1 MSIFFLA
8 AVLMILSVLMFC
20 LSPTQ
25 SKFLVKSLYFVK
37 EGIPSIQ
44 MKAVTQV
51 LQVPK
56 WAFKRKNTEQ
66 TNTNRPFS
74 VSAAPLSECCSLLWA
89 SQYPVKAVWLHPRG
103 PAVPAAACWWRQK
116 EKNTLCKVISELMF
130 PLRGWH
136 IVVGLAFCA
145 YSVMVVSRSLSLR
158 FWSSRC
164 ASFSCSC
171 ERVVSRQTSNSCTL
185 SWSWATCCSASRSWC
200 KTKKQK
206 SKFNYLNQRRCGKIG
221 RNGSYLLVL
230 ALVVL
235 QGGQVSQIALQSLD
249 TLLVLSLQFRFLL
262 TLLLQIVDV
271 LVSTADLCKWENM
284 LKCGKL

>member
-1 MSIFFLA
+1 
-8 AVLMILSVLMFC
+8 MFC

-25 SKFLVKSLYFVK
+25 SKLLVKSLYFVK

-56 WAFKRKNTEQ
+56 WAFKRENTEQ
-66 TNTNRPFS
+66 TNINRPFS

-89 SQYPVKAVWLHPRG
+89 SQYPVKAVWLHPQG
-103 PAVPAAACWWRQK
+103 PAAPAAACWWRQK

-136 IVVGLAFCA
+136 IVVRLCFRA

-164 ASFSCSC
+164 ASFSRSC
-171 ERVVSRQTSNSCTL
+171 ERVVSRQTSNSCTF

-200 KTKKQK
+200 KTTTTKKT
-206 SKFNYLNQRRCGKIG
+206 SKFNYLNQRRCSKIG
-221 RNGSYLLVL
+221 RNGWTKWFLPACSGPGSPPRW
-230 ALVVL
+230 A
-235 QGGQVSQIALQSLD
+235 GQLDSAPESRYAAGSLSSVQIPSDTSSLGCWCACLD
-249 TLLVLSLQFRFLL
+249 
-262 TLLLQIVDV
+262 
-271 LVSTADLCKWENM
+271 
-284 LKCGKL
+284 CGSV